1 MHNFLLLMQLTDSN
15 FPSGAFSHSFGLET
29 FVQQEHIKDCTQF
42 KSFLEG
48 YIDQLCYTDGLSARL
63 VYDYLADD
71 AWDKVLE
78 LDEVLHCSASATESR
93 LGMQRI
99 GQQMLRLYR
108 ALYPNTLLDDYAA
121 AILQKKAYGHSS
133 ICQAILLFELKFP
146 QEIAVQTIMYTACST
161 IIQNAVRGIPL
172 GQTDGQKMFQ
182 LAVQKCSESIATIMQ
197 LTEKHVGCTSPMLE
211 IKQMQHEHLHV
222 RLFMS

>member
-15 FPSGAFSHSFGLET
+15 FPSGAFSHSFGMET
-29 FVQQEHIKDCTQF
+29 FVQQEHIKDSTQF
-42 KSFLEG
+42 QSFLEG
-48 YIDQLCYTDGLSARL
+48 YIEQLCYADGLSARL
-63 VYDYLADD
+63 VYDYLADG
-71 AWDKVLE
+71 AWDKVLA
-78 LDEVLHCSASATESR
+78 LDEVLYCSASASESR
-93 LGMQRI
+93 LGAQRI

-108 ALYPNTLLDDYAA
+108 ALYPETLLEDYAA
-121 AILQKKAYGHSS
+121 AIQQKKAYGHSS

-146 QEIAVQTIMYTACST
+146 KEIVVQTIMYTACST
-161 IIQNAVRGIPL
+161 IIQNAVRAIPL

-182 LAVQKCSESIATIMQ
+182 LAVEKCTESITKIMQ

-211 IKQMQHEHLHV
+211 IKQMQHEHIPV